1 MARGDGPCWPSP
13 PRHAGHAGLAASAAV
28 IQRRREAPEPAARH
42 ALEQY
47 LTESQ
52 FLAQDLRQLISRWQC
67 SQILLGKK
75 DLLPLNGW
83 LIGDQACQA
92 SAGSPT
98 NWDN

>member
-1 MARGDGPCWPSP
+1 M
-13 PRHAGHAGLAASAAV
+13 L
-28 IQRRREAPEPAARH
+28 
-42 ALEQY
+42 
-47 LTESQ
+47 SQ
-52 FLAQDLRQLISRWQC
+52 FLAQDLRQVITRWQC

-92 SAGSPT
+92 TAGSAT

>member
-1 MARGDGPCWPSP
+1 MVGLVAGPQRELPAD
-13 PRHAGHAGLAASAAV
+13 RRLASRQAC
-28 IQRRREAPEPAARH
+28 
-42 ALEQY
+42 EQY
-47 LTESQ
+47 LMLSQ
-52 FLAQDLRQLISRWQC
+52 FLAQDLRQVISRWQC

-92 SAGSPT
+92 TAGSAT